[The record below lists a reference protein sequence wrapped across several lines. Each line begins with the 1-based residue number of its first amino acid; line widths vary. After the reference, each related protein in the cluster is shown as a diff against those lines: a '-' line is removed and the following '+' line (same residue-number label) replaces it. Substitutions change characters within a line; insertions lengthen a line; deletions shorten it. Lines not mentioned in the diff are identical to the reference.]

1 VVYEVLSCS
10 RAGLVKGLQV
20 ACLDGVGREDNV
32 AAADRW
38 IDKLFDAFDAI
49 GDTPGLSHKREDVTA
64 YPVRLGAW
72 PSIAPHRDPLC
83 RRCLS
88 RV

>member
-1 VVYEVLSCS
+1 M
-10 RAGLVKGLQV
+10 KGLQV

-49 GDTPGLSHKREDVTA
+49 GDTPGLSHKREDLTA

-72 PSIAPHRDPLC
+72 PSIAPHRDSLC